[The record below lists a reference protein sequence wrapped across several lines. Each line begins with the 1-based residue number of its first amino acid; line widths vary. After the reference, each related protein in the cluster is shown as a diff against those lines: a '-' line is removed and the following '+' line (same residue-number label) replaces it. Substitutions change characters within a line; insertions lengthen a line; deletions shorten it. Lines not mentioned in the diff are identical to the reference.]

1 MQTVKLQP
9 KNVTPLGMADGAPFG
24 FGGGAPF
31 GGAEGGGGAAGGG
44 AAGGAR
50 VLSRAELEAMG
61 VRELKALLSARGL
74 SAEGCL
80 EKQDFVEHVLLA
92 QG

>member
-1 MQTVKLQP
+1 MQMVKLQP

-24 FGGGAPF
+24 VGGGAPF
-31 GGAEGGGGAAGGG
+31 GGAEGGGAE
-44 AAGGAR
+44 GGAR

-61 VRELKALLSARGL
+61 VRELKALLAARGL